1 MTKVLVTDDEKNVV
15 ELIGFLLQ
23 KDGYDVVTA
32 FDGKACLDKVQSEK
46 PDLIILDIMM
56 PIMDGY
62 TVFTKL
68 AENDETR
75 KIPIIILTAKGQMKD
90 MFAMSSNIAAYM
102 DKPFDPMEIRSKVR
116 EILDSRKKK

>member
-1 MTKVLVTDDEKNVV
+1 MTDDEKNVV

>member
-1 MTKVLVTDDEKNVV
+1 LTKVLVTDDEKNVV